1 MGKKDKIHAISVN
14 KSHAILGKKK
24 LFQKN
29 RDKSKTKKEWEGGSK
44 GLQGHISIHTA
55 FYFAAFMI
63 LKYQQETSSP
73 V

>member
-1 MGKKDKIHAISVN
+1 MLAHLKK
-14 KSHAILGKKK
+14 
-24 LFQKN
+24 
-29 RDKSKTKKEWEGGSK
+29 DKSKTKKEWEGGSK